1 MLAGQRLCQ
10 DARVTEGL
18 HAVSLCNLAVR
29 RSEYNL
35 LDPLINTASIA
46 AAAAA
51 AAAAAEEEAVRCRV
65 AHSRLIVITRPRT
78 PVLRVG
84 SAAPIVPCPSS
95 LTAV

>member
-29 RSEYNL
+29 RCNYNL
-35 LDPLINTASIA
+35 LDPLINSVSI
-46 AAAAA
+46 
-51 AAAAAEEEAVRCRV
+51 AAEEEAVRCRV

-95 LTAV
+95 LTVV

>member
-51 AAAAAEEEAVRCRV
+51 AAAAEEEAVRCRV

>member
-29 RSEYNL
+29 RGEYNL
-35 LDPLINTASIA
+35 LDPLINIASI
-46 AAAAA
+46 
-51 AAAAAEEEAVRCRV
+51 AAAEEEAVRCRV